1 MLGTTEP
8 DEKDC
13 FGLVDV
19 EDASSGHGNEERHV
33 NDDHDDHDGNGD
45 DHDHI
50 TIMMM
55 FMEHVNRCG
64 HVKLE
69 RHVNDQPPLVKAN
82 AQDSWAGPCLLNTLL
97 T

>member
-1 MLGTTEP
+1 MLVRCMSTSQLGH
-8 DEKDC
+8 
-13 FGLVDV
+13 VDR
-19 EDASSGHGNEERHV
+19 SGHVNEERHV
-33 NDDHDDHDGNGD
+33 NDDHDDRDGNGD

-64 HVKLE
+64 HVNLE

>member
-1 MLGTTEP
+1 MMIMM
-8 DEKDC
+8 
-13 FGLVDV
+13 VMV
-19 EDASSGHGNEERHV
+19 M
-33 NDDHDDHDGNGD
+33 
-45 DHDHI
+45 
-50 TIMMM
+50 IMMM

-69 RHVNDQPPLVKAN
+69 RHVNDQPALVKAN